1 MKLDIDDNSLY
12 ALLQEKREQ
21 IGQSWISGAF
31 NIAAAVSLAITGYT
45 TDLHIGMQIFVC
57 IAAVFLTVVG
67 IWQCCISLGKNKYD
81 ADMLYED
88 IEYSDAAEPP
98 FRCGVS
104 HLSGMS

>member
-1 MKLDIDDNSLY
+1 MYQKRQFCAVLRGWQVKKGLCCGKEPAWSRGKKMKLDIDDNSLY

-67 IWQCCISLGKNKYD
+67 IWQCCISL
-81 ADMLYED
+81 
-88 IEYSDAAEPP
+88 
-98 FRCGVS
+98 
-104 HLSGMS
+104 